1 MAEDTGQE
9 RTERATPKRLREA
22 RERGQVARSREL
34 GSAALLTTGAAT
46 LLIAGGHMGG
56 RTAALMRDALALR
69 GAELGRPEAL
79 LARLAE
85 ALAAGY
91 LTAAPLLVVAVVAAV
106 AATLAVGG
114 WVFSAQAVAFRPE
127 KLDPVKGLQRIFSV
141 QGLVELVK
149 AVAKFALVLAVAV
162 AVLAWEAP
170 EILGLAREPLPAA
183 LAHAGRLFAVTFLL
197 LAAALVLVAAADVP
211 FQLWNHARQLRMTR
225 QEVKDELKDTEGR
238 PEVRSRIRQIQRQMA
253 QQRMMAE
260 VPRADVVVTNPTHY
274 AVALRY
280 EEGRRAAPVVV
291 AKGADLVALRIR
303 ALAREAGVPVLE
315 LPPLARAL
323 YRSTDLGREI
333 PAALYVAVAQVLA
346 YVYQVRAARAAGA
359 PEPPPP
365 AEVPVPEDLAGPA
378 PGRGGEA

>member
-1 MAEDTGQE
+1 MAEETGQE

-46 LLIAGGHMGG
+46 LLLAGGHMGE
-56 RTAALMRDALALR
+56 RTAALMRDALSLR

-79 LARLAE
+79 LARLAD

-114 WVFSAQAVAFRPE
+114 WVFSGQAVAFRPE
-127 KLDPVKGLQRIFSV
+127 KLDPVKGLKRIFSV

-162 AVLAWEAP
+162 ATLAWEAP
-170 EILGLAREPLPAA
+170 EILGLADEPLPAA
-183 LAHAGRLFAVTFLL
+183 LAHAGRLFAMTFLL
-197 LAAALVLVAAADVP
+197 LAAALVLIAAADVP
-211 FQLWNHARQLRMTR
+211 FQIWNHARQLRMTR

-238 PEVRSRIRQIQRQMA
+238 PEVRSRIRQIQRQLA

-260 VPRADVVVTNPTHY
+260 VPKADVVVTNPTHY

-378 PGRGGEA
+378 PGHGGEA

>member
-1 MAEDTGQE
+1 MAEETGQE

-46 LLIAGGHMGG
+46 LLLAGGHMGE
-56 RTAALMRDALALR
+56 RTAALMRDALSLR
-69 GAELGRPEAL
+69 GAELGSPEAL
-79 LARLAE
+79 LARLAD

-114 WVFSAQAVAFRPE
+114 WVFSGQAVAFRPE
-127 KLDPVKGLQRIFSV
+127 KLDPVKGLKRIFSV
-141 QGLVELVK
+141 QGLVELFK

-162 AVLAWEAP
+162 ATLAWEAP
-170 EILGLAREPLPAA
+170 EILGLADEPLPAA
-183 LAHAGRLFAVTFLL
+183 LAHAGRLFATTFLL
-197 LAAALVLVAAADVP
+197 LAAALVLIAAADVP
-211 FQLWNHARQLRMTR
+211 FQIWNHARQLRMTR

-238 PEVRSRIRQIQRQMA
+238 PEVRSRIRQIQRQLA

-260 VPRADVVVTNPTHY
+260 VPKADVVVTNPTHY

-378 PGRGGEA
+378 PGHGGEA

>member
-1 MAEDTGQE
+1 MAEETGQE

-46 LLIAGGHMGG
+46 LLLAGGHMGE
-56 RTAALMRDALALR
+56 RTAALMRDALSLR

-79 LARLAE
+79 LARLAD

-114 WVFSAQAVAFRPE
+114 WVFSGQAVAFRPE
-127 KLDPVKGLQRIFSV
+127 KLDPVKGLKRIFSV
-141 QGLVELVK
+141 QGLVELFK

-162 AVLAWEAP
+162 ATLAWEAP
-170 EILGLAREPLPAA
+170 EILGLADEPLPAA
-183 LAHAGRLFAVTFLL
+183 LAHAGRLFAMTFLL
-197 LAAALVLVAAADVP
+197 LAAALVLIAAADVP
-211 FQLWNHARQLRMTR
+211 FQIWNHARQLRMTR

-238 PEVRSRIRQIQRQMA
+238 PEVRSRIRQIQRQLA

-260 VPRADVVVTNPTHY
+260 VPKADVVVTNPTHY

-378 PGRGGEA
+378 PGHGGEA

>member
-1 MAEDTGQE
+1 MAEETGQE

-46 LLIAGGHMGG
+46 LLLAGGHMGE
-56 RTAALMRDALALR
+56 RTAALMRDALSLR

-79 LARLAE
+79 LARLAD

-114 WVFSAQAVAFRPE
+114 WVFSGQAVAFRPE
-127 KLDPVKGLQRIFSV
+127 KLDPVKGLKRIFSV
-141 QGLVELVK
+141 QGLVELFK

-162 AVLAWEAP
+162 ATLAWEAP
-170 EILGLAREPLPAA
+170 EILGLADEPLPAA
-183 LAHAGRLFAVTFLL
+183 LAHAGRLFATTFLL
-197 LAAALVLVAAADVP
+197 LAAALVLIAAADVP
-211 FQLWNHARQLRMTR
+211 FQIWNHARQLRMTR

-238 PEVRSRIRQIQRQMA
+238 PEVRSRIRQIQRQLA

-260 VPRADVVVTNPTHY
+260 VPKADVVVTNPTHY

-378 PGRGGEA
+378 PGHGGEA

>member
-34 GSAALLTTGAAT
+34 GSAALLITGAAT
-46 LLIAGGHMGG
+46 LLAAGGHMGE
-56 RTAALMRDALALR
+56 RSAALMREALSLR
-69 GAELGRPEAL
+69 GAELGRPEAML
-79 LARLAE
+79 ERLAD
-85 ALAAGY
+85 ALAAGFA
-91 LTAAPLLVVAVVAAV
+91 TAAPLLVLAAVAAV

-127 KLDPVKGLQRIFSV
+127 KLDPVKGLKRIFSA
-141 QGLVELVK
+141 QGLVELLK
-149 AVAKFALVLAVAV
+149 AVAKFGLVLAVAI
-162 AVLAWEAP
+162 ATLAWEAP
-170 EILGLAREPLPAA
+170 EILGLAGEPLPAA
-183 LAHAGRLFAVTFLL
+183 LAHAGRLFAMTFLL
-197 LAAALVLVAAADVP
+197 LAAALALVAAADVP
-211 FQLWNHARQLRMTR
+211 FQIWNHARQLRMTR
-225 QEVKDELKDTEGR
+225 QELKDELKETEGR

-260 VPRADVVVTNPTHY
+260 VPKADVVVTNPTHY

-323 YRSTDLGREI
+323 YRSTELGREI

-346 YVYQVRAARAAGA
+346 YVYQLRAARAAGA

-365 AEVPVPEDLAGPA
+365 AEVPVPEDLAGPGG
-378 PGRGGEA
+378 GRGGEA

>member
-1 MAEDTGQE
+1 MAEETGQE

-46 LLIAGGHMGG
+46 LLLAGGHMGE
-56 RTAALMRDALALR
+56 RTAALMRDALSLR

-79 LARLAE
+79 LARLAD

-114 WVFSAQAVAFRPE
+114 WVFSGQAVAFRPE
-127 KLDPVKGLQRIFSV
+127 KLDPVKGLKRIFSV

-162 AVLAWEAP
+162 ATLAWEAP
-170 EILGLAREPLPAA
+170 EILGLADEPLPAA
-183 LAHAGRLFAVTFLL
+183 LAHAGRLFATTFLL
-197 LAAALVLVAAADVP
+197 LAAALVLIAAADVP
-211 FQLWNHARQLRMTR
+211 FQIWNHARQLRMTR

-238 PEVRSRIRQIQRQMA
+238 PEVRSRIRQIQRQLA

-260 VPRADVVVTNPTHY
+260 VPKADVVVTNPTHY

-378 PGRGGEA
+378 PGHGGEA

>member
-1 MAEDTGQE
+1 
-9 RTERATPKRLREA
+9 
-22 RERGQVARSREL
+22 
-34 GSAALLTTGAAT
+34 
-46 LLIAGGHMGG
+46 
-56 RTAALMRDALALR
+56 
-69 GAELGRPEAL
+69 PEAL
-79 LARLAE
+79 LARLAD

-114 WVFSAQAVAFRPE
+114 WVFSGQAVAFRPE
-127 KLDPVKGLQRIFSV
+127 KLDPVKGLKRIFSV

-162 AVLAWEAP
+162 ATLAWEAP
-170 EILGLAREPLPAA
+170 EILGLADEPLPAA
-183 LAHAGRLFAVTFLL
+183 LAHAGRLFATTFLL
-197 LAAALVLVAAADVP
+197 LAAALVLIAAADVP
-211 FQLWNHARQLRMTR
+211 FQIWNHARQLRMTR

-238 PEVRSRIRQIQRQMA
+238 PEVRSRIRQIQRQLA

-260 VPRADVVVTNPTHY
+260 VPKADVVVTNPTHY

-378 PGRGGEA
+378 PGHGGEA

>member
-1 MAEDTGQE
+1 MAEETGQE

-34 GSAALLTTGAAT
+34 GSAALLITGAAT
-46 LLIAGGHMGG
+46 LLAAGGHMGE
-56 RTAALMRDALALR
+56 RTAALMREALSLR
-69 GAELGRPEAL
+69 GAELGRPQAMLE
-79 LARLAE
+79 RLAD

-127 KLDPVKGLQRIFSV
+127 KLDPVKGLKRIFSA
-141 QGLVELVK
+141 QGLVELLK
-149 AVAKFALVLAVAV
+149 AVAKFGLVLAVAI
-162 AVLAWEAP
+162 ATLAWEAP
-170 EILGLAREPLPAA
+170 EILGLAGEPLPAA
-183 LAHAGRLFAVTFLL
+183 LAHAGRLFAMTFLL
-197 LAAALVLVAAADVP
+197 LAAALALVAAADVP
-211 FQLWNHARQLRMTR
+211 FQIWNHARQLRMTR
-225 QEVKDELKDTEGR
+225 QELKDELKETEGR

-260 VPRADVVVTNPTHY
+260 VPKADVVVTNPTHY

-323 YRSTDLGREI
+323 YRSTELGREI

-346 YVYQVRAARAAGA
+346 YVYQLRAARAAGA

-365 AEVPVPEDLAGPA
+365 AEVPVPEDLAGPGG
-378 PGRGGEA
+378 GRGGEA